1 MKNKWNVTIDGN
13 QHEIIYT
20 PGFIKG
26 KRTVD
31 GVGTIVQNTNWFMRL
46 FDEAFEVDGKTL
58 HLTAIGN
65 KVDLAVDGI
74 YMNSQKPYVPF
85 KTIPSWINILSG
97 ALLLSGMAT
106 GGLIGLLIGVI
117 FGILL
122 ITQSVSPK
130 RDNPK
135 PKCIGLAAV
144 ALILQILFLFL
155 TFNLS
160 R

>member
-85 KTIPSWINILSG
+85 KTVPSWINIL
-97 ALLLSGMAT
+97 
-106 GGLIGLLIGVI
+106 
-117 FGILL
+117 
-122 ITQSVSPK
+122 
-130 RDNPK
+130 
-135 PKCIGLAAV
+135 
-144 ALILQILFLFL
+144 
-155 TFNLS
+155 
-160 R
+160 

>member
-1 MKNKWNVTIDGN
+1 
-13 QHEIIYT
+13 
-20 PGFIKG
+20 
-26 KRTVD
+26 
-31 GVGTIVQNTNWFMRL
+31 MRL

-85 KTIPSWINILSG
+85 KTVPSWINILSG

-135 PKCIGLAAV
+135 PICIGLAAV